1 MRVARALGAAALLS
15 AACLAAGEGAM
26 DEKGRS
32 RFTVEHIRETSARPF
47 AEATAAFE
55 ARLGRHDP
63 VPAATLAH
71 GAAPAEVRAA
81 IEKMAGPSGF
91 MIFAKQDH
99 GTLLGLVG
107 ARRKV
112 VQYVVGNP
120 LFAVEMTRHDVGAA
134 LYAPLRV
141 LTYEPEGGGTCIEYD
156 LPSSLFGRLGDPQ
169 VDAVAVDLD
178 RKMAD
183 LVAAS
188 LR

>member
-1 MRVARALGAAALLS
+1 MRAARSLGVAALL
-15 AACLAAGEGAM
+15 AAAGLTAGEGAM
-26 DEKGRS
+26 NEEGRS
-32 RFTVEHIRETSARPF
+32 RFTVEHVRQTSDRPF
-47 AEATAAFE
+47 EESAAAFE

-63 VPAATLAH
+63 APAATLAR
-71 GAAPAEVRAA
+71 GSAPAEVRAA

-91 MIFAKQDH
+91 MLFAKQDH

-107 ARRKV
+107 PRRKV

-141 LTYEPEGGGTCIEYD
+141 LIYEPEGGGTSVEYD
-156 LPSSLFGRLGDPQ
+156 LPSSLFGGLGNPQ

-178 RKMAD
+178 RKLAD
-183 LVAAS
+183 LVATS
-188 LR
+188 LH